1 MVSTHLLSILF
12 FFGLGGSCLIAGIVT
27 ESASLLY
34 SSGAFSLVGVLI
46 SCYLL
51 WPRRT
56 PSLQTPSLVAQP
68 RIYRNPAMKKNKSDT
83 NLELMGSAVAN
94 TTDDGASNTIN
105 EEAPSV

>member
-1 MVSTHLLSILF
+1 MVSNHLLSVLF

-27 ESASLLY
+27 ESAPLMY
-34 SSGAFSLVGVLI
+34 SSGAFSFVGILI

-56 PSLQTPSLVAQP
+56 PSLQTPSFVAPP

-83 NLELMGSAVAN
+83 NLELMGAAAAN
-94 TTDDGASNTIN
+94 TTDDGASNTVN
-105 EEAPSV
+105 EDAPSV